1 MDEYKTQLILNKVE
15 SKAVYDWLSQTGKI
29 GINELY
35 LIQHDDSIPVISIN
49 YDNTNK
55 KLYYTNDTG
64 DNKDIITV
72 AALQNAMTF
81 STVAASGSYVDLT
94 NLPSINNVALSGNKT
109 TAELNISYD
118 DLTNLPVIP
127 TVTTTYTATDQTLAL
142 SGVAVAS
149 ALQSY
154 VLTSRQVVGTGALG
168 GGGTLTNNISITH
181 NLAPIGLTPAA
192 VKIAA
197 DQYGHVQI
205 GTSITAADIN
215 AISTTYSIQPINSI
229 DATNHGTILSVISDS
244 DTFGF
249 STEWGD
255 GVPINIYCLN
265 NQQQTTTLTIPNT
278 YSNIDYCYCNGVLL
292 TSPTTIQIP
301 ANNYKKINIIYFKIN
316 SEIYMFIE
324 F

>member
-1 MDEYKTQLILNKVE
+1 MDEYKTQLTVNKVE
-15 SKAVYDWLSQTGKI
+15 SKAVYDWLAKSGKI

-35 LIQHDDSIPVISIN
+35 LIQHDDSSPVISIN
-49 YDNTNK
+49 YDNVNK
-55 KLYYTNDTG
+55 KLYYTDDVG

-72 AALQNAMTF
+72 AALQNAMTL
-81 STVAASGSYVDLT
+81 STVAVSGSYVDLS
-94 NLPSINNVALSGNKT
+94 NLPSINNVPLSGNKT

-118 DLTNLPVIP
+118 DLTNLPIIP
-127 TVTTTYTATDQTLAL
+127 TVTTTYTATDRTLAL

-154 VLTSRQVVGTGALG
+154 VLTSRQVIGTGALG
-168 GGGTLTNNISITH
+168 GGGALTNNISITH

-197 DQYGHVQI
+197 DQYGHVEI
-205 GTSITAADIN
+205 GTGITAADVN
-215 AISTTYSIQPINSI
+215 AISTSYSIQSINSI
-229 DATNHGTILSVISDS
+229 DATNHGTILSIINNSA
-244 DTFGF
+244 TLGF

-255 GVPINIYCLN
+255 GIPINIYCLN
-265 NQQQTTTLTIPNT
+265 NSQTTQTLTIPNT

-301 ANNYKKINIIYFKIN
+301 ANNYKKINIIYFEIN